1 MRLQQVIRRVLLCQ
15 SDSYDEVVS
24 VLLAGVDP
32 VPIKSP
38 TRVGLR
44 Q

>member
-15 SDSYDEVVS
+15 SDSCDEVVS
-24 VLLAGVDP
+24 VLVAGADP
-32 VPIKSP
+32 VPTESP